1 MELSAEAEWTQSPIS
16 LESSSPAGRRSEEAE
31 KKKVQTPR
39 RHLRRRRRRR
49 KRKKKRKKGGG
60 ATASRPTEALDELHE
75 AHDVVGGGVGEHLD
89 VVGADEGLEDVEDG
103 SLGLSCVWEEG
114 RRSSEGGA

>member
-31 KKKVQTPR
+31 KKVQTPR
-39 RHLRRRRRRR
+39 RHLQRRRRRR
-49 KRKKKRKKGGG
+49 KRKKKKKKGGG

-103 SLGLSCVWEEG
+103 SLGLSCVRG
-114 RRSSEGGA
+114 RRGEGGA